1 MIILK
6 RKFSLGSE
14 QDKFID
20 SLVKKKVY
28 KDSSAVV
35 RYGIELLRQRFQQI
49 ELEKMAIEY
58 SLIGDLF
65 KPAKKGLSYSGNL
78 YVCSMWKAKAFR
90 YKPCGT
96 GAYASF

>member
-58 SLIGDLF
+58 STDRGFIQTG
-65 KPAKKGLSYSGNL
+65 KKGIKLQRKSL
-78 YVCSMWKAKAFR
+78 CLQYVE
-90 YKPCGT
+90 G
-96 GAYASF
+96 